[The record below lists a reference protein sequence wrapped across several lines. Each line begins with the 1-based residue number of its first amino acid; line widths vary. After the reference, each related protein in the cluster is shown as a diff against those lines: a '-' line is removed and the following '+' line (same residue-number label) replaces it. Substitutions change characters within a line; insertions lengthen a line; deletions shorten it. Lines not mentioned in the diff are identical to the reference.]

1 MEEDALDL
9 NKPIKMERDCS
20 ELVDAQLPETTQL
33 AQSGKLLE
41 ALEQLQIL
49 EKQARVAADL
59 ASTSRVLIHVV
70 KLCFESQDWKALNE
84 QVILY
89 SKKRGQLKQAIT
101 KMVQEAMNCLDKTP
115 TPEVKMGLLETLLQ
129 VTEGKIYVEI
139 EGARLTRM
147 LAKIREDEGKIAEAA
162 DILQRLQVETFGS
175 MERRE
180 KVDFILEQ
188 MRLLIAKN
196 DFIRTQLVSKKIS
209 TKFFDKDEFSDLKLR
224 YYELMIQYGEHEEMY
239 LDVCKHYYEIY
250 QTTTVQEST
259 SWKEAFK
266 NIIIYAILSPFNN
279 EQSDL
284 INRINQDKKL
294 EDLPIFKSFLKSFLT
309 DELINWNELEAA
321 YKNEIMSVPCVGV
334 RNGNRD
340 AHWKVVHDRAI
351 EHNIRVVAKYYSR
364 VRLDRLSNLLAL
376 STKETEEYVCKMV
389 VSKTIFGRIN
399 RPAGIVTF
407 AAKKDPN
414 DTLNNWSASINSLLS
429 LIEKSTHLITKE
441 EMVHQIAEVK

>member
-1 MEEDALDL
+1 MEEDPLDL
-9 NKPIKMERDCS
+9 IKPLKMEKDCS
-20 ELVDAQLPETTQL
+20 ELVDAQLPETTLL

-70 KLCFESQDWKALNE
+70 KLCFESQDWKSLNE
-84 QVILY
+84 QIVLY
-89 SKKRGQLKQAIT
+89 SKKRGQLKQAIIC
-101 KMVQEAMNCLDKTP
+101 MVQEAMACLEKTP
-115 TPEVKMGLLETLLQ
+115 TKEVKMSLLETLMQ

-175 MERRE
+175 MEKRE

-224 YYELMIQYGEHEEMY
+224 YYELMIQYGEHEELY
-239 LDVCKHYYEIY
+239 LDVCKYYYEIY
-250 QTTTVQEST
+250 QTKSIQESD
-259 SWKEAFK
+259 SWREAFK

-284 INRINQDKKL
+284 VNRINQDKKL
-294 EDLPIFKSFLKSFLT
+294 EGLPLFKSFLKNFLT
-309 DELINWNELEAA
+309 QELIDWTDLENK
-321 YKNEIMSVPCVGV
+321 YKKEITSVPCVGV
-334 RNGNRD
+334 QNSNREG
-340 AHWKVVHDRAI
+340 HWKVVRDRAI

-364 VRLDRLSNLLAL
+364 VKLDRLSQLLSL
-376 STKETEEYVCKMV
+376 SPKETEEYVSKMV

-414 DTLNNWSASINSLLS
+414 DILNTWSSSITSLLS